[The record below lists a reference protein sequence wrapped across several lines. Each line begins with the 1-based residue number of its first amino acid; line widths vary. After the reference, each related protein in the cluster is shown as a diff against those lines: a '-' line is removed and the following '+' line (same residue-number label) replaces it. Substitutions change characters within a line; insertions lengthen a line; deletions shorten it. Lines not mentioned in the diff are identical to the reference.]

1 MEPCLTNALRRRWFR
16 DLRCRSRDLH
26 CPDWDPQA
34 TSHMFWHLGVGDR
47 GPTCTRP
54 HMGRAEQ
61 MSNIRLQR
69 SCISRSTVPAQQ
81 HTLGQPD
88 ICADINVLK
97 RLNSTVQ
104 LNAIKKPNFVRCLSG
119 HRCFASVRFGSLI
132 TVHSARNANAA
143 RYLYPRPLSR
153 LLYYLCVTLH
163 MYYKYF
169 RYLTI

>member
-119 HRCFASVRFGSLI
+119 HRLLRFRSVRFTDHCSLSAQRERRKVSLPTSFIEI
-132 TVHSARNANAA
+132 T
-143 RYLYPRPLSR
+143 LLS
-153 LLYYLCVTLH
+153 LCNFTYIL
-163 MYYKYF
+163 
-169 RYLTI
+169 